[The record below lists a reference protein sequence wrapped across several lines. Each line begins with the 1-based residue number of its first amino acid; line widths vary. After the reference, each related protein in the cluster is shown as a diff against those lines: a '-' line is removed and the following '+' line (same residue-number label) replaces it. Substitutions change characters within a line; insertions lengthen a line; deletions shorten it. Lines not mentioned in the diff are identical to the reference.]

1 VLDEGRLEEPAVAV
15 TAAGDTRRAFDS
27 VAAEYHR
34 SNVENVVLRGM
45 RRRAID
51 AVLRHVPRTSHVL
64 DLGCGPGTDAE
75 TLAAHGYTVTAV
87 DESPAMV
94 EEARRRA
101 QRAGCAD
108 RVDVHHLGIDAL
120 DVMPQACVDAAYSN
134 FGPLNCVDD
143 LERAAQVI
151 ARRLRRGGLLI
162 ASVIGRVCPW
172 EIALYA
178 SRGDLARARI
188 RFARGSVP
196 VPLNGHIVSTRYY
209 TPGEFGRVFKG
220 AGFRR
225 VSLRALGL
233 FVPPPY
239 MQAFAERHPALVRA
253 LERVDDAV
261 GAWPGFRNAGDH
273 FLIVLS
279 KDR

>member
-1 VLDEGRLEEPAVAV
+1 MAV
-15 TAAGDTRRAFDS
+15 TVADDSWRAFDS
-27 VAAEYHR
+27 VAADYHR
-34 SNVENVVLRGM
+34 SNVENVLLRGM

-51 AVLRHVPRTSHVL
+51 TVLRRVPRGSHVL

-75 TLAAHGYTVTAV
+75 ALAVHGYTVTAV

-94 EEARRRA
+94 EEARRRV
-101 QRAGCAD
+101 QRAACAD
-108 RVDVHHLGIDAL
+108 RVDVHHLGIEAL

-134 FGPLNCVDD
+134 FGPLNCVED
-143 LERAAQVI
+143 LGRAAEVI
-151 ARRLRRGGLLI
+151 GRRLRRGGVLI

-172 EIALYA
+172 EIALYT
-178 SRGDLARARI
+178 SRGDLARARV
-188 RFARGSVP
+188 RFARARMP
-196 VPLNGHIVSTRYY
+196 VPLNGHVVWTRYY
-209 TPGEFGRVFKG
+209 TPGEFGRAFRG

-225 VSLRALGL
+225 VALRALGL

-239 MQAFAERHPALVRA
+239 MQAFAERHPALVRT

-261 GAWPGFRNAGDH
+261 GAWPVLRNAGDH

-279 KDR
+279 KDS